1 MRIRRFNESI
11 SVEPIGAT
19 LKRGDEVICSD
30 YGIGYVVTM
39 NSGIRKYPITVTL
52 NFTRSFNQITL
63 FDGRSVE
70 DTDITLTKA
79 NHGWKGSGR

>member
-1 MRIRRFNESI
+1 MRI
-11 SVEPIGAT
+11 IGAT

-39 NSGIRKYPITVTL
+39 NSGIRKYPITVEFQSDNSRVNYT
-52 NFTRSFNQITL
+52 